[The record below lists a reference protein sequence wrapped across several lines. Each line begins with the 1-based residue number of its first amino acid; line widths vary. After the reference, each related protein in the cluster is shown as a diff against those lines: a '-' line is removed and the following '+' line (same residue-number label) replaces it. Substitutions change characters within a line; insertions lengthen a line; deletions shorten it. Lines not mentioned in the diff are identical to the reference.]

1 MEMLD
6 ASGQSNLEKLEGS
19 HFLISN
25 LPQSYSH
32 EDGVAWCAGRRTDQQ
47 NEVGS
52 PDTNPC
58 IYNRLAFHGR
68 ASPSFPNCP
77 GTTAGGPHAAQWS
90 QTRPP
95 QRVRRPPLHQSHVR
109 SRLDRGKRTRVRIA
123 VTLDVVMASI

>member
-58 IYNRLAFHGR
+58 IYHRLAFHGR
-68 ASPSFPNCP
+68 ASPSFPDCP

-90 QTRPP
+90 QTRPHS
-95 QRVRRPPLHQSHVR
+95 VCGDLHCIR
-109 SRLDRGKRTRVRIA
+109 ATCARGWNRGKRTRVRIA